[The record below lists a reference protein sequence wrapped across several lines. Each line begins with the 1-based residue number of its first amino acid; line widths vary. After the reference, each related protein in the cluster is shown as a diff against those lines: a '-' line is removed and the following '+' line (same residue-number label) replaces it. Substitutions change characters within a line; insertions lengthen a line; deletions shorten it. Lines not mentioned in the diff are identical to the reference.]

1 MHRTTKIFFIIAAVL
16 LVIAIG
22 GAAGLYYFF
31 LAAPGSTEVQNDF
44 IISQGASFPSIV
56 AKLESEGRIKNAR
69 GFQLARR
76 IYPQAIVAGG
86 YRLSGSMNAFAV
98 ARQLTQAPDMIWMTF
113 PEGLRKE
120 EVAERIA
127 KAVGW
132 DAVNVQ
138 EFVDAARVLGAIAE
152 EGVYFPDTYLM
163 PHDGTGA
170 DIAKRMI
177 NRFNEKFAPL
187 APKFLAENIKY
198 DTALRIASI
207 VEREAAGEE
216 DKRLIAGIIWNRL
229 LQDMKLDIDATVQY
243 ARGNVGA
250 GWWAPISSAD
260 KEIDS
265 PFNTYKYRGL
275 PPQPIDNPGLSSIR
289 AVAEPEKTAC
299 IFYLHDADRVIH
311 CARTYDEH
319 KKNIQK
325 YLR

>member
-1 MHRTTKIFFIIAAVL
+1 L
-16 LVIAIG
+16 LASPESSQAQTEFVISSG
-22 GAAGLYYFF
+22 M
-31 LAAPGSTEVQNDF
+31 
-44 IISQGASFPSIV
+44 SFPAIV
-56 AKLESEGRIKNAR
+56 NKLESEGYIKDIR
-69 GFQLARR
+69 GFQFARR
-76 IYPQAIVAGG
+76 VYPQAIAPGG
-86 YRLSGSMNAFAV
+86 YQLSGSMNAFAV
-98 ARQLTQAPDMIWMTF
+98 AHRLTQRPDMIWMTF

-120 EVAERIA
+120 EIAERIA
-127 KAVGW
+127 KATQW
-132 DAVNVQ
+132 DASHIQ

-163 PHDGTGA
+163 PRDGTGA

-198 DTALRIASI
+198 NTALRIASI

-243 ARGNVGA
+243 TRGNVGA

-275 PPQPIDNPGLSSIR
+275 PPQPIDNPGLSSIQ
-289 AVAEPEKTAC
+289 AVAEPEKTTC
-299 IFYLHDADRVIH
+299 LFYLHDANRIIH
-311 CARTYDEH
+311 CAKTYDEH